1 MSAELSVT
9 QSEAD
14 NVCLD
19 LAGTGLESGKTCA
32 MRGLMR
38 AGARVRLIGLALVR
52 LARPSGNQPPPNV
65 PNLPMESGFAPPAM
79 RFALQYAPS
88 SEDGTL
94 DFDRGGGG
102 RIARLS
108 CGSQSHSVGRNLF
121 AMAWLSFA
129 MLGRVDADI
138 SCRKKKEAELRA

>member
-9 QSEAD
+9 QSDAD
-14 NVCLD
+14 NVCLH
-19 LAGTGLESGKTCA
+19 LAGTGLETWKTCA

-52 LARPSGNQPPPNV
+52 LAGPSGTQPPPNA
-65 PNLPMESGFAPPAM
+65 PPCPMESGFTPLSM
-79 RFALQYAPS
+79 RLALQYAPS
-88 SEDGTL
+88 SGDGTL

-108 CGSQSHSVGRNLF
+108 CGSQSHSVWRNLF

-138 SCRKKKEAELRA
+138 SYRKKKEAELRA